1 MAINQIYLFSL
12 PTLASSECEA
22 NNDEFLAKKVNGEAI
37 CVHHFIVPDSLL
49 NSLIVEM
56 SRCQTLVA

>member
-22 NNDEFLAKKVNGEAI
+22 NNDEFLAKKVNTEK
-37 CVHHFIVPDSLL
+37 
-49 NSLIVEM
+49 
-56 SRCQTLVA
+56 Q